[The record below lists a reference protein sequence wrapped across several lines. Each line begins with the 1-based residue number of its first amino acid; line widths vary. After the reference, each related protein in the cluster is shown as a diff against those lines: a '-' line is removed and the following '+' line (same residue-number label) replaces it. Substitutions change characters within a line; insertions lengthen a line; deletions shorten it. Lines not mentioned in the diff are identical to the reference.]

1 MYKGRSISA
10 ILLAAGSSSRMGRNK
25 MLLRFG
31 GLTPIQICT
40 RLFSKLCDEIIIAYS
55 PDTKLAAEDAL
66 DGMVLPVKLVSGG
79 ESRQESVRNSLQ
91 AATMEIV
98 AIHDCARCLVTSE
111 IILRSLDSAICY
123 GNGIAS
129 VSVVDT
135 LRNSKSGEIVDRTS
149 LLAAQTPQ
157 SFDRCKLVNAYAHVN
172 GSFTDDAALYRASG
186 ENLHYSEGGRENLK
200 LTTVDDIALFN
211 AILTMRAETAECY
224 SEN

>member
-1 MYKGRSISA
+1 MYRGKSISA

-55 PDTKLAAEDAL
+55 PDTKSAVEEAL
-66 DGMVLPVKLVSGG
+66 DGIALPVKAVLGG
-79 ESRQESVRNSLQ
+79 ESRQESVCNSLKV
-91 AATMEIV
+91 ATMEIV
-98 AIHDCARCLVTSE
+98 AIHDCARCLVTDE

-129 VSVVDT
+129 IPVVDT
-135 LRNSKSGEIVDRTS
+135 LRNSKSGEIVDRTA

-157 SFDRCKLVNAYAHVN
+157 SFDRRKLVNAYENVK
-172 GSFTDDAALYRASG
+172 GSFTDDAALYRAFG
-186 ENLHYSEGGRENLK
+186 EILHYSEGGRENLK

-211 AILTMRAETAECY
+211 AILTMRAWTE
-224 SEN
+224 

>member
-1 MYKGRSISA
+1 MYKGKSISA
-10 ILLAAGSSSRMGRNK
+10 ILLAAGSSSRMGCNK

-31 GLTPIQICT
+31 GLNPIQICT

-66 DGMVLPVKLVSGG
+66 YGMALPIKLVPGG
-79 ESRQESVRNSLQ
+79 ESRQESVRNSLK
-91 AATMEIV
+91 AATMEI
-98 AIHDCARCLVTSE
+98 ATIHDCARCLVTDE
-111 IILRSLDSAICY
+111 IILRSVDYAICY

-129 VSVVDT
+129 IPVVDT
-135 LRNSKSGEIVDRTS
+135 LRNSKNGEIVDRTL

-157 SFDRCKLVNAYAHVN
+157 SFDRCKLVNAYEHVK

-186 ENLHYSEGGRENLK
+186 ETLHYSEGGRENLK

-211 AILTMRAETAECY
+211 AILKMRA
-224 SEN
+224 